1 MVSQSERDPITTP
14 TRGVSVVA
22 VMVRPSKNGYCTGFP
37 VLRRFRPMDK
47 RLLDILCC
55 PVSKTPV
62 RLLGRA
68 ELDALNGA
76 IATGSVLTTAGAS
89 VHERLDEGLIT
100 IDRKLIYRVDDGIP
114 VMLPEEGIGTT
125 QLNDFPTAP

>member
-1 MVSQSERDPITTP
+1 
-14 TRGVSVVA
+14 
-22 VMVRPSKNGYCTGFP
+22 
-37 VLRRFRPMDK
+37 MDK

-55 PVSKTPV
+55 PVSKTPL
-62 RLLGRA
+62 RLLGRG

-76 IATGSVLTTAGAS
+76 IGTGSVLTTTGQAVS
-89 VHERLDEGLIT
+89 ERLAEGLIT

-125 QLNDFPTAP
+125 QLHDFPAQP